1 LPTSATHITI
11 VQRIAT
17 DPKYRPLL
25 GDPDPML
32 PATDPEAIKMR
43 FASLGA
49 CGPDFLYALMDYGSD
64 VQDLENILIKTAG
77 TFSALADVL
86 GEMQKW
92 VDGTLSNL
100 TQQVYD
106 SFKETSQL
114 LNAVMTEGLFA
125 LLASG
130 GVNPFAI
137 FEARR
142 QTDMPVT
149 TWFWADVLHYWRS
162 GTFVENLV
170 KEARQK
176 GNPNVLAYAYGYVTH
191 YVTDVV
197 GHPYVNQ
204 VVGAPWRLYWQRHHL
219 VENFI
224 DAYVWDRWHRSNG
237 GPPRPGAGEPPL
249 DSLVTTANAMG
260 TGAPLTYS
268 RLNDHVNI
276 GSASLGDP
284 VDALVDAVAMQLKT
298 LLTDIGIAVDTEPD
312 PPTDPDFDDWTDTF
326 VKALRDTYDG
336 YKPTNLTKP
345 YFLQGNLTSRSDGF
359 PTKDD
364 IAAAYGAFRLLL
376 RITTEETIVDPQPPS
391 ITQDISAAINQ
402 LASDVAAA
410 LSGLPAPPALPNG
423 GAFSVSAILDALE
436 KAFEWAS
443 EVAEAVV
450 EAASKIISDAIALGT
465 TVAADVIKFGLWV
478 IAKAL
483 YALYRSFR
491 DVLMLRAYASPYGD
505 QLAINFGALATT
517 SLWQSMGNPA
527 AAVYPHEEILGE
539 RTKFPS
545 TYMPADVPS
554 TAPEQPAFGFI
565 APYGP
570 TVSPGGGI
578 VSALPDAFI
587 DPAKK
592 SNMFD
597 ASHGPQAQIM
607 VGAFSSFATVAKN
620 FGGAIA
626 NSKRG
631 IDIARAKTLTQKA
644 RFPNYNLDGDRSYA
658 WPCWDVDATAPAP
671 LDPAKNSPSM
681 IATVHAAP
689 MP

>member
-25 GDPDPML
+25 GNPDPTL
-32 PATDPEAIKMR
+32 PATDPEATKMR
-43 FASLGA
+43 YASLGA

-77 TFSALADVL
+77 TFSAFADVL

-106 SFKETSQL
+106 SFKQTSQL
-114 LNAVMTEGLFA
+114 LNAVLTEGLFA

-137 FEARR
+137 FEPRR
-142 QTDMPVT
+142 QTDMPLT

-162 GTFVENLV
+162 GTFSENLV
-170 KEARQK
+170 GEAKKK
-176 GNPNVLAYAYGYVTH
+176 GNPNLLAYAYGYVTH

-204 VVGAPWRLYWQRHHL
+204 VVGGPWRLYWQRHHL

-224 DAYVWDRWHRSNG
+224 DAYVWDRWHRPNG
-237 GPPRPGAGEPPL
+237 GPPKPGAAEPPL
-249 DSLVTTANAMG
+249 DSLVRTPNAIG

-276 GSASLGDP
+276 GSATLGDP

-312 PPTDPDFDDWTDTF
+312 PPTDADFTDWADMV
-326 VKALRDTYDG
+326 VKALHETYPD

-359 PTKDD
+359 PTQDD
-364 IAAAYGAFRLLL
+364 VAAAYGAFRLLL
-376 RITTEETIVDPQPPS
+376 RIITEETIVDPQPPT
-391 ITQDISAAINQ
+391 ITEDISAAINQ
-402 LASDVAAA
+402 LASDIAAG
-410 LSGLPAPPALPNG
+410 LSGLPAPPALPTG

-443 EVAEAVV
+443 QVADAVV

-465 TVAADVIKFGLWV
+465 TVGADIIKYGLWV

-491 DVLMLRAYASPYGD
+491 DVLMLRAYASPFGD
-505 QLAINFGALATT
+505 QLAISFGALATT
-517 SLWQSMGNPA
+517 TLWQSAGNPA
-527 AAVYPHEEILGE
+527 AAVYPHEEIEAE
-539 RTKFPS
+539 RTRFPS
-545 TYMPADVPS
+545 SYMPADVPN

-570 TVSPGGGI
+570 TVTPGGGI

-597 ASHGPQAQIM
+597 AGQGPQAQIM
-607 VGAFSSFATVAKN
+607 VGGFSSFATLAKN

-631 IDIARAKTLTQKA
+631 IDIARAKTLSQKA

-658 WPCWDVDATAPAP
+658 WPCWDVDPNAPAP
-671 LDPAKNSPSM
+671 LDPAKNTPSM

-689 MP
+689 LP